1 MQNHIL
7 SFNFFASNR
16 PQRTHYRE
24 HMTIQSESKYQAYLV
39 KKLKTLFTGCQV
51 LIPNPNHIQGFPDL
65 LVLVHDTWFALE
77 VKKSASSPRQPN
89 QDYYVDK
96 LHGMSYAAFIYPENE
111 KEVLR
116 EIQQALLDRG
126 YARDA

>member
-1 MQNHIL
+1 
-7 SFNFFASNR
+7 
-16 PQRTHYRE
+16 
-24 HMTIQSESKYQAYLV
+24 MTVQSESKYQAYLV
-39 KKLKTLFTGCQV
+39 KKLKALFTGCQV

-77 VKKSASSPRQPN
+77 VKKTASSPRQPN

-116 EIQQALLDRG
+116 EIQQTLLDRG

>member
-1 MQNHIL
+1 
-7 SFNFFASNR
+7 
-16 PQRTHYRE
+16 
-24 HMTIQSESKYQAYLV
+24 MTVQSESKYQAYLV

-116 EIQQALLDRG
+116 EIQQTLLDRG